1 MIEFQKD
8 NRHFILTDN
17 LEIIEVFEA
26 DNYPEAEVVE
36 TAIPQLETDDIEVI
50 NANT

>member
-8 NRHFILTDN
+8 NRHFILNDN
-17 LEIIEVFEA
+17 LEIIEIFEA

-36 TAIPQLETDDIEVI
+36 TILPQLEADETEVI